1 MRPPVRL
8 FQIIQAL
15 RRSRRPVTAETL
27 AAELEVSTRSVYRDI
42 SNLIRQGVPIRG
54 EVGVGYVLDRHYDM
68 PPLMLTPAELEAA
81 VLGAQWVAERADPA
95 LASAARDLISKITS
109 AVPQHLRPFIMQ
121 PTVGIPTNDVPI
133 TDGLDMAKTRDWIRR
148 GQKVRICYR
157 DQEGN
162 DSERVIWPVMVGYAE
177 TVRLLAAWC
186 EFRQAFR
193 HFRTD
198 RITGTEFLKDV
209 YGLKPS
215 ELKRRWEHYMQNI
228 RELRLP
234 AKYSSLT
241 KSASRQRQ
249 QD

>member
-1 MRPPVRL
+1 MLTACVSMVRNMRPPIRL

-95 LASAARDLISKITS
+95 LANAARDLISKIAS
-109 AVPQHLRPFIMQ
+109 SVPQHLRTFIIQ
-121 PTVGIPTNDVPI
+121 PTVGIPANNVPI
-133 TDGLDMAKTRDWIRR
+133 ADGLDMEKTRDWIRL
-148 GQKVRICYR
+148 GQKLRIHYR
-157 DQEGN
+157 DREGN
-162 DSERVIWPVMVGYAE
+162 CSERIIWPVIVGYAE

-186 EFRQAFR
+186 EVRQAFR

-198 RITGTEFLKDV
+198 RITGAEFLKDSH
-209 YGLKPS
+209 GLKS
-215 ELKRRWEHYMQNI
+215 NELKRRWEHYMQNT
-228 RELRLP
+228 RDLRLP
-234 AKYSSLT
+234 AKFS
-241 KSASRQRQ
+241 
-249 QD
+249 

>member
-1 MRPPVRL
+1 MLTACVSMIRPMRPPIRL

-15 RRSRRPVTAETL
+15 RRSRRPVTAEAL

-54 EVGVGYVLDRHYDM
+54 EVGVGYVLDRQYDM

-95 LASAARDLISKITS
+95 LASGARDLISKITS
-109 AVPQHLRPFIMQ
+109 AVPQHLRTFIIQ
-121 PTVGIPTNDVPI
+121 PTVGVPTNNVLI
-133 TDGLDMAKTRDWIRR
+133 RDGLDVAKTRDWIRR
-148 GQKVRICYR
+148 GQKLRIQYR

-162 DSERVIWPVMVGYAE
+162 CSERIIWPVMVGYAE

-198 RITGTEFLKDV
+198 RITCAEFLKDS
-209 YGLKPS
+209 YDLKSS
-215 ELKRRWEHYMQNI
+215 ELKRKWEDYMQNTREI
-228 RELRLP
+228 RPP
-234 AKYSSLT
+234 AKFI
-241 KSASRQRQ
+241 
-249 QD
+249 

>member
-15 RRSRRPVTAETL
+15 RRSRRPVTAEAL
-27 AAELEVSTRSVYRDI
+27 AAELEVSTRTVYRDI

-54 EVGVGYVLDRHYDM
+54 EVGVGYLLDRRYDM

-95 LASAARDLISKITS
+95 LAGAARDLISKIAS
-109 AVPQHLRPFIMQ
+109 SVPSHLRTFIVE
-121 PTVGIPTNDVPI
+121 PTVGAPANNRPI

-148 GQKVRICYR
+148 GYKLRILYR

-162 DSERVIWPVMVGYAE
+162 ASERIIWPVMVGYAE

-186 EFRQAFR
+186 ELRQAFR

-198 RITGTEFLKDV
+198 RITGAKFLDES
-209 YGLKPS
+209 YDLNPG
-215 ELKRRWEHYMQNI
+215 ELKRQWGHYMQST
-228 RELRLP
+228 RKLRLP
-234 AKYSSLT
+234 AMV
-241 KSASRQRQ
+241 
-249 QD
+249 D